1 MNGYDCL
8 RAASAA
14 LIVITAASGMPAF
27 AAGDV
32 MYPSAAHAMINGL
45 SAPVSSAFATRANG
59 HTTLDHAVYAGDWV
73 AVTTTWIV
81 RRNSGSGAGSK
92 NISHV
97 PEGGTVDYIVA
108 PSASNP
114 GRLSVALAETTCTDS
129 MPNQTTCTVEINFN
143 APTAIG
149 GYALEIL
156 AVDSAAGSGPGA
168 ALVGRRHM
176 INFSVELFDESLQ
189 PKETRLTVEPKC
201 VLYKGD
207 VDLTATLEELV
218 EGARI
223 GVADVNY
230 AVDTGFVRAA
240 ITGANGIATQSYT
253 VSGLGAGD
261 HTLYAEFGG
270 SFDYLKSNATDTLG
284 ISYLFM
290 GFGQPIN
297 GDGTSIFSGP
307 VIPIKI
313 RLVDA
318 YGLPVTDAEPKV
330 WLVRYDTVEGVGEEV
345 KPVSSM
351 PASGSGN
358 IMRYVPEDEQYVYNW
373 GTIDLENGVYA
384 VVVALGD
391 SPTCRASNP
400 YAIVTVAKKE
410 WEAAKR
416 H

>member
-8 RAASAA
+8 RAVSAA
-14 LIVITAASGMPAF
+14 LIVITAALGVPAF

-32 MYPSAAHAMINGL
+32 MYPSAAHAMING
-45 SAPVSSAFATRANG
+45 SSVPVSSAFTTRANG

-73 AVTTTWIV
+73 AVTTTWII
-81 RRNSGSGAGSK
+81 RRSSGSGAGSS
-92 NISHV
+92 IGHV
-97 PEGGTVDYIVA
+97 PDGGTVDFIVT

-114 GRLSVALAETTCTDS
+114 GRLPVTVAETSCTDS

-143 APTAIG
+143 VPAAIG
-149 GYALEIL
+149 GYAIEIAAVGL
-156 AVDSAAGSGPGA
+156 AAESGSGTV
-168 ALVGRRHM
+168 LIGRRHM
-176 INFSVELFDESLQ
+176 INFSAELFDETLQ
-189 PKETRLTVEPKC
+189 PKETRLTVDPKC
-201 VLYKGD
+201 VLYNGD
-207 VDLTATLEELV
+207 VDLTATLEELA

-223 GVADVNY
+223 GVADINY
-230 AVDTGFVRAA
+230 AVDASLIRSA
-240 ITGANGIATQSYT
+240 ITGANGIAAQSYNVT
-253 VSGLGAGD
+253 GLGAGD
-261 HTLYAEFGG
+261 HTLYAEFDG
-270 SFDYLKSNATDTLG
+270 SFDYLKSNTTDTLG

-307 VIPIKI
+307 VIPVKI

-330 WLVRYDTVEGVGEEV
+330 WLVRYDTVENVGGEL

-351 PASGSGN
+351 PASDSGN

-400 YAIVTVAKKE
+400 YAVITVAKKE